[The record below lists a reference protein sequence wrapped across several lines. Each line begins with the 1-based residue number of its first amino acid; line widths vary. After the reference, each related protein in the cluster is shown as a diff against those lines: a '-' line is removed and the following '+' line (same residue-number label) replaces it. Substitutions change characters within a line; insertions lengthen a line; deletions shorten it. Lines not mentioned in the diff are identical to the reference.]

1 MKATLLAV
9 VVGIQIS
16 WVLAIAGYHERAVR
30 EGTVILVETV
40 PVDPRDLLRG
50 DFVRVGYE
58 FSSLAGEEFTP
69 PVGDPSS
76 LRQGTPVYVEMA
88 REGEGRFHR
97 RVRASREPLEVAP
110 GNVML
115 RGRVRWVSGSAT
127 NFTARVE
134 YGVEQYYVA
143 EGSGTPPAEK
153 KMTAEL
159 SVSGLGQARLK
170 AVYLDDRP
178 YAEVMRE

>member
-16 WVLAIAGYHERAVR
+16 WVLAIAGFHDRAVR

-58 FSSLAGEEFTP
+58 FSSLTGGEFTP
-69 PVGDPSS
+69 AVNDPSWF
-76 LRQGTPVYVEMA
+76 RRGTPVYVELA
-88 REGEGRFHR
+88 READGPFHR
-97 RVRASREPLEVAP
+97 RIRVSREPMEVAP
-110 GNVML
+110 GNVL
-115 RGRVRWVSGSAT
+115 LKGRVAWVGGSST
-127 NFTARVE
+127 NFTVRAE

-143 EGSGTPPAEK
+143 EGTGTPPAEK

-159 SVSGLGQARLK
+159 SVSGRGQARLK
-170 AVYLDDRP
+170 AVYLDGRP
-178 YAEVMRE
+178 YAEAMRE